1 MYLGP
6 HHFQAQSRYFEDSIH
21 FSADALWFSPYGFLA
36 IQLSAEALRNGT
48 VEISHARGV
57 FDDGLTF
64 DMPASDPLPDARQIE
79 AIFPPT
85 SATLQ
90 AYLAVPKR
98 QNLGGNCR
106 LDGSAA
112 ANTRFVAEN
121 HTVFDEITGGEEKII
136 RFGRKNLRIVFEGEK
151 TEGLNLLPL
160 ARVLRDGAGNFIFD
174 EKFIAPVLRFNASQA
189 LMNITRRLIDILT
202 QKNSSFTGTTRGYD
216 RQSTGMS
223 AQQISAFWFL
233 HAVNSGLANLRHL
246 YLSKQGHPEELY
258 MEMLRLGGAL
268 CTFGLETSA
277 ATLPL
282 YDHLELQACF
292 EALDSHIRQHL
303 ELVVPTNC
311 LSVKL
316 EQVDRYFWEG
326 DIKDTRLVGSSRWYL
341 SIASNIG
348 EADLISGTPALV
360 KICSSRFVPE
370 LVRRALPGMK
380 LSHVPN
386 PPSSLAPRI
395 TNQYFML
402 NRSGPCWDH
411 LLETR
416 RVGIYVPGDIPVPE
430 IELLVLLES

>member
-1 MYLGP
+1 
-6 HHFQAQSRYFEDSIH
+6 
-21 FSADALWFSPYGFLA
+21 
-36 IQLSAEALRNGT
+36 
-48 VEISHARGV
+48 
-57 FDDGLTF
+57 
-64 DMPASDPLPDARQIE
+64 
-79 AIFPPT
+79 
-85 SATLQ
+85 
-90 AYLAVPKR
+90 
-98 QNLGGNCR
+98 
-106 LDGSAA
+106 
-112 ANTRFVAEN
+112 
-121 HTVFDEITGGEEKII
+121 
-136 RFGRKNLRIVFEGEK
+136 
-151 TEGLNLLPL
+151 
-160 ARVLRDGAGNFIFD
+160 
-174 EKFIAPVLRFNASQA
+174 
-189 LMNITRRLIDILT
+189 
-202 QKNSSFTGTTRGYD
+202 
-216 RQSTGMS
+216 
-223 AQQISAFWFL
+223 
-233 HAVNSGLANLRHL
+233 L